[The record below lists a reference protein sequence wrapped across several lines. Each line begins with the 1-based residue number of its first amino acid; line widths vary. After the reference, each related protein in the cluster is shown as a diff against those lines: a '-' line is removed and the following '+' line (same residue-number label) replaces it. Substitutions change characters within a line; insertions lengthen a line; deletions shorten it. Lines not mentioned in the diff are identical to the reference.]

1 MRYTLYTK
9 PSHSSHK
16 GEWATFPNA
25 SLQYDE
31 QQNAVVNQSGTPY
44 DIDKS
49 LDNGIL
55 IGKGR
60 SGDKIAAVPET
71 HPAFNMIFFHK
82 LLYDYGLGSRM
93 ARRAYLLNLL
103 TITLNKLTNI

>member
-1 MRYTLYTK
+1 MY
-9 PSHSSHK
+9 
-16 GEWATFPNA
+16 PNA
-25 SLQYDE
+25 SLQYDK
-31 QQNAVVNQSGTPY
+31 QQNAVVNQSGTFY

-55 IGKGR
+55 IGKSR

-71 HPAFNMIFFHK
+71 HPAFNMIFINK
-82 LLYDYGLGSRM
+82 LLYGGLGSRM
-93 ARRAYLLNLL
+93 ARRVNLLNLL